1 MQRICDVCGVDF
13 EAKRKDAK
21 TCSAT
26 CRSNKRNQSA
36 PPDPTEVVGNS
47 LVKATVTELEAAGK
61 VDTMLGQLAISLA
74 GRMSG
79 TTTGIAALSREL
91 RSVIDAALGVKTPG
105 ASGVVVDDVD
115 ELRARRDAKR
125 VG

>member
-1 MQRICDVCGVDF
+1 VQRICDVCGRDF
-13 EAKRKDAK
+13 EAKRRDAK

-26 CRSNKRNQSA
+26 CRSNKRNQSS
-36 PPDPTEVVGNS
+36 PPDRDEIGSNS
-47 LVKATVTELEAAGK
+47 LVKATTAELEAAGK

-79 TTTGIAALSREL
+79 TTTGLAALSREL
-91 RSVIDAALGVKTPG
+91 RSVIDAALGVKVPG
-105 ASGVVVDDVD
+105 VAPVVDDVD